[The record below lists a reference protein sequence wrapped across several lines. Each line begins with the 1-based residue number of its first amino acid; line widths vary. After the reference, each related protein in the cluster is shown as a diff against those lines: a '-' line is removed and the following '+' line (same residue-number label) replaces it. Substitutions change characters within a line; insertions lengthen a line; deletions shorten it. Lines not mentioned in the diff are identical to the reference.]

1 MVDLEAEPLQLFG
14 IALPVLG
21 DLDVEVKIDPLAEQR
36 LDPLAGGG
44 ADLTKARSTFAD
56 DDCLLAGP
64 FDEDVDPDVEQR
76 RDLRAARP
84 RQHLVDDDGQA
95 VRHLVVKPL
104 KGCLADELGDH
115 DDLRLVGQHTVGVQH
130 RRGRQV
136 GREQRGDLADLVA
149 AHGRARDD
157 GSPFAKLVHGYEVLG
172 QPRSLD
178 PVALRRERHDRSV
191 LGQHQ
196 LGQLPGDVR
205 VARADP
211 LVGRQAEADHVHLQQ
226 RLADHVVQALAQQR
240 SGFVQTWRVDQDQL
254 PRLRGHDPPDGVP
267 GGLWLARRDGDLLA
281 DHRVRQRRLAGVGTL
296 HQTGEIG
303 PEFLGHDASS
313 CMLLRLTALVFFVVA
328 KRRTITVSIRWR
340 RPAMRSAV
348 SDSPATS
355 PLEPGIGTS
364 PMVFPSR
371 PPTVSTSSSS
381 RVTSKS
387 SARSSTCIVAGTRV
401 EPSSS
406 SSTPGA
412 SRSYSS
418 SISPTISSRMS
429 SRVTKPAVPPYSSMT
444 MAKWFW
450 SRCISRNRSSMGLLS
465 GMYSAGRIWP
475 RTDCLAALASP

>member
-76 RDLRAARP
+76 RDLRTARP
-84 RQHLVDDDGQA
+84 GQHLVDDDGQA

-157 GSPFAKLVHGYEVLG
+157 GSPFAKLVHGDEVLG

-178 PVALRRERHDRSV
+178 PVALGGQRHDRSV

-196 LGQLPGDVR
+196 LGELPGDVR
-205 VARADP
+205 VARSDP
-211 LVGRQAEADHVHLQQ
+211 LVCRQAEADHVHLQQ
-226 RLADHVVQALAQQR
+226 RLADHVVQALTQQR

-254 PRLRGHDPPDGVP
+254 PRLRGHDPPDGVS
-267 GGLWLARRDGDLLA
+267 GGLWLARCDGYLLA
-281 DHRVRQRRLAGVGTL
+281 DHRVGQRRLTGVRTA
-296 HQTGEIG
+296 HQTGEAG
-303 PEFLGHDASS
+303 LEVLRHDASS
-313 CMLLRLTALVFFVVA
+313 RILLRFFVLA
-328 KRRTITVSIRWR
+328 KRRTITVSIRCR
-340 RPAMRSAV
+340 RPAIRSAV

-355 PLEPGIGTS
+355 PDEPGIGTS